1 MVLSLERVKW
11 YNGGAP
17 CTKPVGNDAK
27 TVGRISYSTRV
38 TSRRSR
44 VHRKTSSVYI
54 IQSSETT
61 RPSRLHSLVQG
72 TASSQG
78 FDSTAEQERGAG

>member
-1 MVLSLERVKW
+1 
-11 YNGGAP
+11 
-17 CTKPVGNDAK
+17 
-27 TVGRISYSTRV
+27 
-38 TSRRSR
+38 

-61 RPSRLHSLVQG
+61 RPSRLHWLVQG